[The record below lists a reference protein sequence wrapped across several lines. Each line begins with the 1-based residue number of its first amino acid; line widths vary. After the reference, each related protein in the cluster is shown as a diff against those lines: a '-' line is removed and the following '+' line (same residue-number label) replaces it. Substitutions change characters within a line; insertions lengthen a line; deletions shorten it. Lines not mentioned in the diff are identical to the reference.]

1 MKLQPVSPELAP
13 KVVRA
18 IGQTPLFRGLD
29 ERTLSAVAQAAS
41 LIHATAGEV
50 IVRQGDAPDAM
61 GIVLNG
67 SARLAMKLPGIEHAV
82 EVGRVEAMG
91 VWGDVEL
98 LLSRPLRMTVVASS
112 PMLALHLSLDT
123 VHQLFERIP
132 AFGLMMART
141 LSERLLAAEPAVPLL
156 EWDLRA
162 RTPTPAV
169 LDLLPAAQITRQRV
183 VPLATSGTR
192 LDIGVVD
199 PLTNHVIELVRK
211 QCPGME
217 IHPWKVAVADFDA
230 LMRARGTK
238 ADDDGDAMSSGGG
251 APSMVPTRATAGAAM
266 PTPTA
271 GGGVGSVD
279 AGKGMGGTH
288 GGVIVRRFGP
298 RAQQN
303 PKLDALLKRMVA
315 EGASDLH
322 LSAGHKP
329 RWRIDGEMHEIGEA
343 KVLGEE
349 TVMELFESIMAD
361 RSLVDFQTNDADFAY
376 AVPGVAR
383 FRVNLFRDRL
393 GVCTVLRQ
401 IPDKILTFEQLGLPD
416 AVRKMCDHPK
426 GLVLVTGP
434 TGSGKSTTLA
444 AMIDHINRTRRTHI
458 ITLED
463 PVEFVHKSQ
472 KALVNQREVGEH
484 TASFKRAL
492 KAALREDPDIVL
504 VGEMRD
510 LETVALALET
520 ANTGHLVFGTLH
532 TSTAI
537 STVDRIIDLFPS
549 EMQSQVRATVAEV
562 MKGVIA
568 QTLCRKKGG
577 GRVAALEILVGSA
590 AISNLIREGK
600 NHQIAN
606 IMITAKKQGNQLLNE
621 ELEKLVIADKVEFEE
636 ALAKALDKPDLCKR
650 FGREYFEAAH

>member
-1 MKLQPVSPELAP
+1 MKLQPVSPDLAP

-18 IGQTPLFRGLD
+18 IGQAPLFRGLD

-41 LIHATAGEV
+41 LIHASAGEV
-50 IVRQGDAPDAM
+50 IVRQGDAADAM
-61 GIVLNG
+61 GLVLNG

-82 EVGRVEAMG
+82 EVGRVDAMES
-91 VWGDVEL
+91 WGDVEL
-98 LLSRPLRMTVVASS
+98 LLSRPRRATVVAAS
-112 PMLALHLSLDT
+112 PMLALHLSIDT

-132 AFGLMMART
+132 SFGLTMART
-141 LSERLLAAEPAVPLL
+141 LAERLQAAEPAVPLL

-162 RTPTPAV
+162 RPPTPTV
-169 LDLLPAAQITRQRV
+169 LELLPAALIARQRV
-183 VPLATSGTR
+183 VPLATAGAR

-199 PLTNHVIELVRK
+199 PLTTHVIELVRK
-211 QCPGME
+211 QCPAME
-217 IHPWKVAVADFDA
+217 IHPWRVAVTDFDT

-238 ADDDGDAMSSGGG
+238 ADDDGAAMSAGGG
-251 APSMVPTRATAGAAM
+251 MASMVPTRATAGASM
-266 PTPTA
+266 PTPSA
-271 GGGVGSVD
+271 GGGVGSVEH
-279 AGKGMGGTH
+279 GKGAGSAH
-288 GGVIVRRFGP
+288 SANVIRRYGQ
-298 RAQQN
+298 RQQQN
-303 PKLDALLKRMVA
+303 TKLDALLKRMVA

-329 RWRIDGEMHEIGEA
+329 RWRIDGEMHEIVEA
-343 KVLGEE
+343 KVLGED
-349 TVMELFESIMAD
+349 TVMELFEPIMAD

-393 GVCTVLRQ
+393 GICTVLRQ
-401 IPDKILTFEQLGLPD
+401 IPDKILTFEQLGLPE

-426 GLVLVTGP
+426 GLVVVTGP

-444 AMIDHINRTRRTHI
+444 AMVDYINRTRRTHI

-484 TASFKRAL
+484 TVSFKRAL

-537 STVDRIIDLFPS
+537 STIDRIIDLFPS

-606 IMITAKKQGNQLLNE
+606 ILITAKKMGNQMLNE

-636 ALAKALDKPDLCKR
+636 ALAKALDKAELCKR
-650 FGREYFEAAH
+650 FGREYFETSH

>member
-18 IGQTPLFRGLD
+18 ISQAALFRGLD
-29 ERTLSAVAQAAS
+29 DRTLHSIAAAS
-41 LIHATAGEV
+41 GLIHASAGEV
-50 IVRQGDAPDAM
+50 LAQQGEQTEAM
-61 GIVLNG
+61 GLVLNG
-67 SARLAMKLPGIEHAV
+67 SARRMMTMPSLENAI
-82 EVGRVEAMG
+82 EVGRIEAMST
-91 VWGDVEL
+91 WGDVDL
-98 LLSRPLRMTVVASS
+98 LLQRPRKTSVVAAS
-112 PMLALHLSLDT
+112 PMLALHLTQDT
-123 VHQLFERIP
+123 VHMLFETIP
-132 AFGLMMART
+132 AFGLMMSRMLAD
-141 LSERLLAAEPAVPLL
+141 RLVALEPAVPLL
-156 EWDLRA
+156 DWDVRA
-162 RTPTPAV
+162 NPPTTTV
-169 LDLLPAAQITRQRV
+169 LDLLPVALIARQRI
-183 VPLATSGTR
+183 VPLANAGNR
-192 LDIGVVD
+192 LDIGLVD
-199 PLTNHVIELVRK
+199 PLSAHAVETVRK

-217 IHPWKVAVADFDA
+217 IHPWRIGVEDFDR
-230 LMRARGTK
+230 LMRGRGTK
-238 ADDDGDAMSSGGG
+238 MDLDGDPMASPAPPVPGRAMGVGFAAPAMAAAPNEVVHGGG
-251 APSMVPTRATAGAAM
+251 
-266 PTPTA
+266 
-271 GGGVGSVD
+271 GSV
-279 AGKGMGGTH
+279 
-288 GGVIVRRFGP
+288 VRRYGA
-298 RAQQN
+298 RMQQN

-322 LSAGHKP
+322 LSANHKP
-329 RWRIDGEMHEIGEA
+329 RWRIDGEIYEISEA
-343 KVLGEE
+343 KVLGED
-349 TVMELFESIMAD
+349 TVMELFEPIMAD
-361 RSLVDFQTNDADFAY
+361 RSIEDFKSNDADFAY

-383 FRVNLFRDRL
+383 FRVNLFRDRF
-393 GVCTVLRQ
+393 GVGTVLRQ

-444 AMIDHINRTRRTHI
+444 AMIDYINRGRRTHI

-472 KALVNQREVGEH
+472 KSLVNQREVGEH

-537 STVDRIIDLFPS
+537 STVDRIIDLFPAD
-549 EMQSQVRATVAEV
+549 MQDQTRATVAEV
-562 MKGVIA
+562 LKGVIA

-590 AISNLIREGK
+590 AISNLVREGK

-606 IMITAKKQGNQLLNE
+606 IMMTAKKHGNQMLNE
-621 ELEKLVIADKVEFEE
+621 ELEKLVLSDRIEFEE
-636 ALAKALDKPDLCKR
+636 ALAKALDKADLCKR
-650 FGREYFEAAH
+650 FGREYFET